1 MNNYKFT
8 PHELRIGS
16 VVNYTDVTYYEDGD
30 TMISKLDWQ
39 DLKWLTEQSDYFNQC
54 HSPIQI
60 TPELLVKMGLKESGE
75 TFHYLLDIEI
85 ECVNEMVFRVYFRGH
100 LIKWVS
106 YIHELQSI
114 VYDLIGVWLEL
125 S

>member
-1 MNNYKFT
+1 MNNYTFT

-16 VVNYTDVTYYEDGD
+16 AVNYIEDGD
-30 TMISKLDWQ
+30 LFLLNTLDWQ
-39 DLKWLTEQSDYFNQC
+39 DFKFLQDYPSVFNAKHQ
-54 HSPIQI
+54 PIPI

-85 ECVNEMVFRVYFRGH
+85 ECVNEMVFLVYIRGH

-106 YIHELQSI
+106 YIHELQNI

-125 S
+125 KENE

>member
-1 MNNYKFT
+1 MSNYTFT

-16 VVNYTDVTYYEDGD
+16 VVNYIEDGD
-30 TMISKLDWQ
+30 LFLLNTLDWQ
-39 DLKWLTEQSDYFNQC
+39 DFKFLQDYPSVFNTKHQ
-54 HSPIQI
+54 PIPI
-60 TPELLVKMGLKESGE
+60 TPELLVKMGLAIEGE
-75 TFHYLLDIEI
+75 TWRSINDIQI
-85 ECVNEMVFRVYFRGH
+85 ECVTDKIHRVYIRGH

-125 S
+125 KENE